1 MINRLYYSIYHNL
14 VMAYRFHVP
23 SDKREHVHKELY
35 KYLVSEGKLVIAEY
49 FNRMRERRIDADY
62 FLQKAIDTRSG
73 DKMLQLHARIVEQM
87 ERDAP
92 F

>member
-1 MINRLYYSIYHNL
+1 MIL
-14 VMAYRFHVP
+14 
-23 SDKREHVHKELY
+23 
-35 KYLVSEGKLVIAEY
+35 EGKLVIEEY
-49 FNRMRERRIDADY
+49 FNRMRELRVDADY

-87 ERDAP
+87 ERDSP